1 MCVLKFL
8 KILHYGDFYSS
19 FLSALSCI
27 LVTLFVHRRDTTI
40 FLLRERIESRVAQA
54 GLKIAV

>member
-1 MCVLKFL
+1 MSVLKFL
-8 KILHYGDFYSS
+8 KILHHGDFYSS
-19 FLSALSCI
+19 FLSVLSCI

-40 FLLRERIESRVAQA
+40 FFLRERIEFHVAQA